1 MCQQIGQRHSIFCAL
16 PPYVLRA
23 IAQNGTEEQREA
35 ALKTL
40 SIDNTQRTLRGI
52 RLAAPVSQAL
62 TSRVAL
68 RGEKQRTIHNAH
80 NTENLP
86 GDIVRAEG
94 APTGDDTVVDEVYD
108 GLGATYDF
116 YWSMLGRNS
125 LDGQG
130 GPLLAS
136 VHYSRNYDNAFWNGQ
151 FMVFGDG
158 MVFDHLSELSIA
170 AHELTHGVTEVEAQL
185 IYYSQSGALNESIS
199 DVFASLVKQFKRGR
213 QDAGDAD
220 WLIGEGIWA
229 ETIQGKAIQGK
240 ALRSVS
246 NPGSAFDDPLIGRDE
261 QPGHMDNYYYGEE
274 DNQGVHIN
282 SGICNR
288 AFYLVAT
295 GIGGYAGEKAGPIW
309 YTTLRDQ
316 RLRPDATFLD
326 FAQLTYINAWNLFPE
341 GRESEIVRNAWW
353 EVGIEL

>member
-1 MCQQIGQRHSIFCAL
+1 VVCQKIGQRHSIFCAL

-40 SIDNTQRTLRGI
+40 SIDTTHRTLRGI
-52 RLAAPVSQAL
+52 RLATPVSQAL
-62 TSRVAL
+62 TSRVAVQ
-68 RGEKQRTIHNAH
+68 GGKQRTIYDAH

-86 GDIVRAEG
+86 GDLVRAEG
-94 APTGDDTVVDEVYD
+94 APTGDDPVVDEVYD
-108 GLGATYDF
+108 NLGTTYDF

-136 VHYSRNYDNAFWNGQ
+136 VHYSQNYDNAFWNGQ

-158 MVFDHLSELSIA
+158 LVFDHLSELSVA

-185 IYYSQSGALNESIS
+185 IYHGQSGALNESIS

-229 ETIQGKAIQGK
+229 DTIQGK
-240 ALRSVS
+240 ALRSMS

-261 QPGHMDNYYYGEE
+261 QPAHMDNYFHGEE

-282 SGICNR
+282 SGICNK
-288 AFYLVAT
+288 AFSLIAT
-295 GIGGYAGEKAGPIW
+295 KIGGYAGEKAGPIW
-309 YTTLRDQ
+309 YTTLRDR

-326 FAQLTYINAWNLFPE
+326 FAQLTYVTAWNLFPE
-341 GRESEIVRNAWW
+341 GKESEIVRDAWR
-353 EVGIEL
+353 EVGIEI

>member
-1 MCQQIGQRHSIFCAL
+1 MCQQMSHRHSIFCAL

-23 IAQNGTEEQREA
+23 IAQNGTAEQREA

-40 SIDNTQRTLRGI
+40 SIDNTQRNLRGI

-62 TSRVAL
+62 TSRVAVQ
-68 RGEKQRTIHNAH
+68 GGKQRTVHDAH

-86 GDIVRAEG
+86 GDVVRGEG
-94 APTGDDTVVDEVYD
+94 APATGDPAADEVYD
-108 GLGATYDF
+108 GLGDTLDF
-116 YWSMLGRNS
+116 YWNMLGRNS

-130 GPLLAS
+130 GPLFAT
-136 VHYSRNYDNAFWNGQ
+136 VHYSQNYDNAFWNGQ

-158 MVFDHLSELSIA
+158 SIFDHLTDLTVA

-199 DVFASLVKQFKRGR
+199 DVFASLVKQYKLGR

-220 WLIGEGIWA
+220 WLIGEGIWT
-229 ETIQGKAIQGK
+229 ENIQGN

-246 NPGSAFDDPLIGRDE
+246 NPGSAFDDPLIGRDQ
-261 QPGHMDNYYYGEE
+261 QPGHMDGYYEGEE

-282 SGICNR
+282 SGICNK

-295 GIGGYAGEKAGPIW
+295 GIGAYAGLKAGPIW
-309 YTTLRDQ
+309 YATLRNQ

-326 FAQLTYINAWNLFPE
+326 FAQLTYVSAWNLFPE
-341 GRESEIVRNAWW
+341 RTEAEIVRNAWR
-353 EVGIEL
+353 EVGIEI